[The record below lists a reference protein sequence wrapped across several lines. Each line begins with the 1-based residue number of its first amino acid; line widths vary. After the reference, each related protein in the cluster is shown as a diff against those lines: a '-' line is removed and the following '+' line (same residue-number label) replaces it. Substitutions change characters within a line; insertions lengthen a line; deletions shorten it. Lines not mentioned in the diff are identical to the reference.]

1 MFMNVKQQHH
11 FGDADAAMVGHIEA
25 SILLKAM
32 SNETRLMIL
41 CHLVNGEKTVSEIEG
56 FIGLSQSA
64 ISQHL
69 AVLRDHNLVATQ
81 RAGQAVKYSLEGT
94 KSRAIIEVLYRLY
107 AKPCKNINSAGNRDD
122 G

>member
-1 MFMNVKQQHH
+1 MFMSDAQDQQQV
-11 FGDADAAMVGHIEA
+11 DSATEMVGHVEA
-25 SILLKAM
+25 SMLLKAM

-69 AVLRDHNLVATQ
+69 AVLRDNKLVCTQ
-81 RAGQAVKYSLEGT
+81 RAGQSVKYSLEGT
-94 KSRAIIEVLYRLY
+94 KSRSIIEVLHRLY
-107 AKPCKNINSAGNRDD
+107 AKPCYAADAGLNKL
-122 G
+122 

>member
-1 MFMNVKQQHH
+1 MFMNAKHDQQL
-11 FGDADAAMVGHIEA
+11 DAAPTAAVGHIEA
-25 SILLKAM
+25 SVLLKAM

-41 CHLVNGEKTVSEIEG
+41 CQLVNGEKTVTEIEN

-69 AVLRDHNLVATQ
+69 AVLREHCLVATQ
-81 RAGQAVKYSLEGT
+81 RSGQSVRYSLEGT

-107 AKPCKNINSAGNRDD
+107 AKPCQGQENT
-122 G
+122 